1 MIKFKF
7 YMVMTIKI
15 VLKQIQKNTW
25 HLNSKGV
32 IYNQKQGKQTNRKEA
47 QHENS
52 KRKNSRTASNSKLY
66 SR

>member
-25 HLNSKGV
+25 HLNRKGV
-32 IYNQKQGKQTNRKEA
+32 IYNQKQGKQAKKGSTTWE
-47 QHENS
+47 Q
-52 KRKNSRTASNSKLY
+52 
-66 SR
+66 